1 MTLYPHLLAPLDL
14 GFTRLPNRVLMGS
27 MHTGLEERGDWTRVA
42 EYYAARARGGAG
54 LNPGLSFIALRAFP
68 AMILGGLDSP
78 GGAVAGGTAIGV
90 AEIMAKGYL
99 DYDWLGENFDVVVPY
114 IVLVLVLLWRPN
126 GLFGT
131 RAVERV

>member
-1 MTLYPHLLAPLDL
+1 
-14 GFTRLPNRVLMGS
+14 
-27 MHTGLEERGDWTRVA
+27 
-42 EYYAARARGGAG
+42 
-54 LNPGLSFIALRAFP
+54 
-68 AMILGGLDSP
+68 
-78 GGAVAGGTAIGV
+78 
-90 AEIMAKGYL
+90 MAKGYL